1 MPKRVD
7 LLLCKFITYDQSW
20 FTQEALAYSDNSI
33 LYFIDFDKIILKHKP
48 DHIKG
53 LPRVIYYPA
62 PKNQKF
68 YSLTFP
74 FFWAPMNI
82 LIISILFLYITLR
95 FRPKTVWTDNTWVGG
110 LWSILKKLIGFDC
123 FIYDSR
129 DWIATD
135 SKKSFFSYFA
145 NNVVWPRVDYLAT
158 VTSDLQINITESRSF
173 SEDNWEIMRWRL
185 INLNCLIIMD
195 SYASNFDES
204 FNKSKSVI
212 GRTYEFLILS
222 TLERESFVRFAHE
235 DIGIGPKASM
245 FRITDNS
252 ILEFGNSTLNVV
264 IAQAELDGGTIIR
277 KYFDKETGLLIRQEL
292 QYEGVTS
299 AIFVLKETNIVG

>member
-7 LLLCKFITYDQSW
+7 LLLFKFITYDQSW

-33 LYFIDFDKIILKHKP
+33 LYFSDFDKIILKHKP

-53 LPRVIYYPA
+53 LPRVIYYPT

-74 FFWAPMNI
+74 FFWAPMHI

-158 VTSDLQINITESRSF
+158 VTSDLQINITERVRL
-173 SEDNWEIMRWRL
+173 MR
-185 INLNCLIIMD
+185 N
-195 SYASNFDES
+195 
-204 FNKSKSVI
+204 
-212 GRTYEFLILS
+212 
-222 TLERESFVRFAHE
+222 
-235 DIGIGPKASM
+235 
-245 FRITDNS
+245 
-252 ILEFGNSTLNVV
+252 
-264 IAQAELDGGTIIR
+264 
-277 KYFDKETGLLIRQEL
+277 
-292 QYEGVTS
+292 
-299 AIFVLKETNIVG
+299 